1 MEQMNEPPSDRHP
14 LIGIWQRLIRSI
26 SIYLKPLSPRVSETR
41 RRGLVP
47 LEYTIKP
54 YFTLLAWTLSLSL
67 LGRGWT
73 HFTSEPPYWSLLWS
87 EELIQPI
94 LTLFGYS
101 WRSYAQNSSIEISL
115 VHLCDVLGWSF
126 LVLGVSSLCL
136 PLLMKRVIHVKS
148 SPQNA
153 SLANM
158 STELSPEVTSRR
170 LTSPP
175 RLISWTR
182 LSLVSVLALQTLF
195 VVSLWWGH
203 LLQFAI
209 WLEQAVTLALPWAV
223 ALSLPYSQC
232 EDRHAENLLKYTLSL
247 TFIGHGLY
255 AVGIY
260 PVPSDF
266 STMVMVAFGLSEES
280 ALNAL
285 LLIGVMDFIVAIT
298 LWIPTSWLPNTRTQN
313 IKYWA
318 LIYMLIWG
326 GCTTIARFW
335 GHWESAPIEE
345 WLMRWS
351 PEVLLRLPHALIPLW
366 LIKSKH
372 LYPTST

>member
-1 MEQMNEPPSDRHP
+1 
-14 LIGIWQRLIRSI
+14 
-26 SIYLKPLSPRVSETR
+26 
-41 RRGLVP
+41 LVP

-94 LTLFGYS
+94 LTLFGCT
-101 WRSYAQNSSIEISL
+101 WQSYAQNSSIELLL
-115 VHLCDVLGWSF
+115 VNICETFGWIFLTLG
-126 LVLGVSSLCL
+126 LSSLCL
-136 PLLMKRVIHVKS
+136 PLLMRSVIHVKPS
-148 SPQNA
+148 HQNP
-153 SLANM
+153 SLANKSAEM
-158 STELSPEVTSRR
+158 SPEVSSRR

-182 LSLVSVLALQTLF
+182 FSLVSILALQLF
-195 VVSLWWGH
+195 FVTSLWWGH
-203 LLQFAI
+203 LLHFAV

-232 EDRHAENLLKYTLSL
+232 EDRRAEDLLKYTLSL

-255 AVGIY
+255 AMGIY

-266 STMVMVAFGLSEES
+266 STMTMIALDLSEET
-280 ALNAL
+280 ALRYL
-285 LLIGVMDFIVAIT
+285 FLIGVIDFIVAIT
-298 LWIPTSWLPNTRTQN
+298 LWIPTTWLPSARAQD
-313 IKYWA
+313 IKHWA

-326 GCTTIARFW
+326 GCTTIARLW
-335 GHWESAPIEE
+335 GHWESAPMAE

-351 PEVLLRLPHALIPLW
+351 PEMLLRLPHALVPLW
-366 LIKSKH
+366 LIKIKQLSPA
-372 LYPTST
+372 PT